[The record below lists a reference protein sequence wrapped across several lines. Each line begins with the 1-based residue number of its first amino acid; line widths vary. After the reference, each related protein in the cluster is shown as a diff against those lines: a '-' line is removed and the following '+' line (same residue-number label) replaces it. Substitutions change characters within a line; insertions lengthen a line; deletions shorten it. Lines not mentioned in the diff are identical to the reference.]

1 MATPGDF
8 KRVLPLRTAVSTS
21 AGLASAAINFLAC
34 VEIAEYAGGNSA
46 WLAILVA
53 GILIVF
59 AGANFSELNGMY
71 PSSAA
76 IRVWTRRGL
85 NDRWSLVMSFV
96 YASTVTFV
104 IAADA
109 FVLGHVF
116 QTALPA
122 VPGLVWIVLLLAVI
136 TMLNLRGIRVA
147 GMVQDTNGF
156 LLLATL
162 VIFSLIVLFRSHVP
176 LSLSGLVHVGPNWL
190 QAVAL
195 GVFIYVGFEWVTPL
209 AEEFEDS
216 RVIPKGMFIALGLI
230 AIGFAL
236 FSLALT
242 VVFPNASLLKHSLVP
257 QLVVGMRAL
266 GLLGFWWMVLVSLTT
281 AMTTFNG
288 GMATASRF
296 IYALARERVLPSKL
310 ARLNP
315 YLVPQTA
322 LIVLA
327 SISLGLAILVYL
339 TGQYVFL
346 INAGAAVE
354 SFMYAA
360 TAIVV
365 WNLRR
370 REPTT
375 LRPFR
380 SWGGP
385 VMSWAIAAAFTLLG
399 VGSLL
404 APAGENGF
412 PGPLVFL
419 LLLTLGAYWYVR
431 RVVPKLKS
439 ARRPARKAA
448 PKL

>member
-1 MATPGDF
+1 MSLPSDF
-8 KRVLPLRTAVSTS
+8 KRVLPLRTAISTS

-34 VEIAEYAGGNSA
+34 VEVAEYAGGSSA
-46 WLAILVA
+46 WLALLVA

-85 NDRWSLVMSFV
+85 NDNWSLVMSFV
-96 YASTVTFV
+96 YAATVTFV

-116 QTALPA
+116 QAALPA
-122 VPGLVWIVLLLAVI
+122 IPGLIWVVVLLALVTVI
-136 TMLNLRGIRVA
+136 NLRGIRVA
-147 GMVQDTNGF
+147 GFVQDANGF

-162 VIFSLIVLFRSHVP
+162 VIFSLVVLFQSHAP
-176 LSLSGLVHVGPNWL
+176 LPAARLFHLGPNWL
-190 QAVAL
+190 QAVAV
-195 GVFIYVGFEWVTPL
+195 GVFIYIGFEWVTPL

-216 RVIPKGMFIALGLI
+216 RVIPRGMFIALGLI
-230 AIGFAL
+230 AVGFGL

-242 VVFPNASLLKHSLVP
+242 VVFPNASVLKHSLVP
-257 QLVVGMRAL
+257 QLVLGMRAL
-266 GLLGFWWMVLVSLTT
+266 GPLGFWWMVVVSLTT

-296 IYALARERVLPSKL
+296 VYALARERVLPAKM
-310 ARLNP
+310 ARLNS

-322 LIVLA
+322 LLTLA
-327 SISLGLAILVYL
+327 GLSLGLAVIVYL

-370 REPTT
+370 REPKTA
-375 LRPFR
+375 RNFR
-380 SWGGP
+380 SWGVPG
-385 VMSWAIAAAFTLLG
+385 MSWIIAGIFILLG
-399 VGSLL
+399 IGSIL
-404 APAGENGF
+404 APSGEHGF

-419 LLLTLGAYWYVR
+419 VLLTMGTYLYVR
-431 RVVPKLKS
+431 RIVPKLRASKRS
-439 ARRPARKAA
+439 TRTATRK
-448 PKL
+448 L